1 MAPLPFIKIFA
12 VLFKEISKPLASYI
26 RSQSLAHP
34 VARRLATGLGRH
46 WESASQR
53 LAFAMEGNKL
63 ATVKPVTDS
72 HALSV
77 GAELVA
83 QGFLLSTAMGLVV
96 AEYIRSAWIKQLE
109 DAEKERKS
117 MEKEAKA
124 EMRLR
129 ALENDVIEARS
140 QIVKLQEGKRHQG
153 FFWR

>member
-1 MAPLPFIKIFA
+1 MAPLPVIKIFA

-34 VARRLATGLGRH
+34 LARRLATGLGRH
-46 WESASQR
+46 WENASQR

-109 DAEKERKS
+109 DAEKERKT

-124 EMRLR
+124 ETRLR
-129 ALENDVIEARS
+129 ALEYELLEAKS
-140 QIVKLQEGKRHQG
+140 QLERLKKNKDWSI
-153 FFWR
+153 WR

>member
-1 MAPLPFIKIFA
+1 
-12 VLFKEISKPLASYI
+12 
-26 RSQSLAHP
+26 
-34 VARRLATGLGRH
+34 
-46 WESASQR
+46 
-53 LAFAMEGNKL
+53 MEGNKL

-109 DAEKERKS
+109 DAEKERKT

-124 EMRLR
+124 ETRLR
-129 ALENDVIEARS
+129 ALEYELIEAKS
-140 QIVKLQEGKRHQG
+140 QLERLKKNKDWSI
-153 FFWR
+153 WR

>member
-129 ALENDVIEARS
+129 ALENDVIEARN

>member
-1 MAPLPFIKIFA
+1 
-12 VLFKEISKPLASYI
+12 
-26 RSQSLAHP
+26 
-34 VARRLATGLGRH
+34 
-46 WESASQR
+46 
-53 LAFAMEGNKL
+53 MEGNKL

-83 QGFLLSTAMGLVV
+83 QGFLLATAMGLVV

-124 EMRLR
+124 ETRLR
-129 ALENDVIEARS
+129 ALEKEVVEATALLRKVQKEQS
-140 QIVKLQEGKRHQG
+140 W
-153 FFWR
+153 WR

>member
-1 MAPLPFIKIFA
+1 MAPLPVIKIFA

-34 VARRLATGLGRH
+34 IARRLATGLGRH

-83 QGFLLSTAMGLVV
+83 QGFLLATAMGLVV

-124 EMRLR
+124 ETRLR
-129 ALENDVIEARS
+129 ALENEVIEARAQLRKVEKERS
-140 QIVKLQEGKRHQG
+140 W
-153 FFWR
+153 WR